1 MARSPEPTVA
11 EGAVAAAE
19 ASVEDAPRGFRVTLD
34 DFDGPFD
41 LLLSLITKKLPP
53 TKLGERLAMTGLCV
67 VIACNSLLAAPG
79 HEKVAAGWVRWL
91 VSWDCCPSEMLLLTA
106 IHFHAGQLAQV

>member
-41 LLLSLITKKLPP
+41 LLLSLITKKL
-53 TKLGERLAMTGLCV
+53 
-67 VIACNSLLAAPG
+67 
-79 HEKVAAGWVRWL
+79 
-91 VSWDCCPSEMLLLTA
+91 
-106 IHFHAGQLAQV
+106 